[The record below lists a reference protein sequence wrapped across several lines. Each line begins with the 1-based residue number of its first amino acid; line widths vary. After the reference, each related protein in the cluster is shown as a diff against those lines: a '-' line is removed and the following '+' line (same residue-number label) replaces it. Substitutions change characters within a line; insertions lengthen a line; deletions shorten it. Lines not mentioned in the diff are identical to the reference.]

1 MSDRIQLSHPDP
13 EKTQPTLDRTK
24 FEAFRDALLTVI
36 PADND
41 GNPFGDLN
49 DAVLGVNPALPQLGS
64 VGWYVTTVKLHLE
77 AVGEIERVP
86 NASPQRLRRKA

>member
-13 EKTQPTLDRTK
+13 AKTQPTLDRSK
-24 FEAFRDALLTVI
+24 YAAFRDALLKVI
-36 PADND
+36 PEDDD
-41 GNPFGDLN
+41 GIPFGDLN
-49 DAVLGVNPALPQLGS
+49 DAVLGVNPALPELGS

-86 NASPQRLRRKA
+86 NVSPQRLRRTR